1 MTTRYAARVFG
12 TAAIFNVL
20 VGAGILLAPALGLP
34 VMGVAP
40 PGHPIF
46 LRLGA
51 GLIVLLGIGYYL
63 TARNPGRNRDLMLLG
78 GLGKLFVLPL
88 MLSAWRQGQVGF
100 PAVLGGA
107 GDLVFALLFFDIM
120 RRMRGVAGGA

>member
-1 MTTRYAARVFG
+1 MTTRYATRVFG

-20 VGAGILLAPALGLP
+20 IGAGILLAPALGLP

-40 PGHPIF
+40 PENPIF
-46 LRLGA
+46 LRLAA